1 VPRALVGNG
10 ADISRFGGES
20 SRTHGRRSSMK
31 KAPVVL
37 LVAGI
42 AWIIFYV
49 ASFTA
54 LGSSVPTIESGGRD
68 IVTWFTDN
76 ATNAQVYAWTG
87 TFAAL
92 SLTVFGGMVT
102 SLLPRPNRYI
112 FFGGI
117 LGWVI
122 TGQVQAWFWAGLAL
136 HPHGLDPTT
145 ARTLF
150 DIPQY
155 WGPIVNGS
163 TMTMAA
169 AFVPLAFGR
178 STFIPRWLGWLSVL
192 FLVEQAIETITVFGT
207 SGFIAP
213 GGAMNLYL
221 GGVIGMAWV
230 IGVLYWGFERAGAS
244 AGTSA
249 NADNVVRA

>member
-1 VPRALVGNG
+1 
-10 ADISRFGGES
+10 
-20 SRTHGRRSSMK
+20 MK

-37 LVAGI
+37 LVSGV
-42 AWIIFYV
+42 AWIVFYS

-54 LGSSVPTIESGGRD
+54 LGSSVPTIESSGQEVVR
-68 IVTWFTDN
+68 WFTAN
-76 ATNAQVYAWTG
+76 ATNAQVYAWTA

-92 SLTVFGGMVT
+92 ALTVFGGMVAG
-102 SLLPRPNRYI
+102 LLPKPNRYI

-122 TGQVQAWFWAGLAL
+122 TGQVQAWFWAGLAF
-136 HPHGLDPTT
+136 HPAGLDPAT

-169 AFVPLAFGR
+169 AFVPLAFGK
-178 STFIPRWLGWLSVL
+178 SGIIPRWLGWLSVL
-192 FLVEQAIETITVFGT
+192 FFVEQAIETITVFGK

-230 IGVLYWGFERAGAS
+230 IGVLYWGFKRTGSPAGSLS
-244 AGTSA
+244 AEIVSS
-249 NADNVVRA
+249 

>member
-1 VPRALVGNG
+1 
-10 ADISRFGGES
+10 
-20 SRTHGRRSSMK
+20 MK
-31 KAPVVL
+31 KAPAVL
-37 LVAGI
+37 IVSGVG
-42 AWIIFYV
+42 WIVFYF

-54 LGSSVPTIESGGRD
+54 LGSSVPTIESSGQE
-68 IVTWFTDN
+68 IVVWFTNN
-76 ATNAQVYAWTG
+76 ATKAQVYAWTA

-92 SLTVFGGMVT
+92 TLTVFGGMVMA
-102 SLLPRPNRYI
+102 LLPKPNRYI

-136 HPHGLDPTT
+136 QPQDLDPAT

-169 AFVPLAFGR
+169 AFVPLAFGETR
-178 STFIPRWLGWLSVL
+178 LIPRWLGWLSVL
-192 FLVEQAIETITVFGT
+192 FFAEQAIETVTVFGE

-221 GGVIGMAWV
+221 GGLIGMAWV
-230 IGVLYWGFERAGAS
+230 IGVLYWAAKQASSTASIGSGAG
-244 AGTSA
+244 
-249 NADNVVRA
+249 VRP

>member
-1 VPRALVGNG
+1 
-10 ADISRFGGES
+10 
-20 SRTHGRRSSMK
+20 MK
-31 KAPVVL
+31 KAPTVL
-37 LVAGI
+37 IVSGVG
-42 AWIIFYV
+42 WIVFYF

-54 LGSSVPTIESGGRD
+54 LGSSVPTIESSGQE
-68 IVTWFTDN
+68 IVDWFTDN
-76 ATNAQVYAWTG
+76 AARAQVYAWTA

-92 SLTVFGGMVT
+92 ALTVFGGMVT
-102 SLLPRPNRYI
+102 ALLPKPNRYI

-122 TGQVQAWFWAGLAL
+122 TGMVQAWFWAGLAL
-136 HPHGLDPTT
+136 HPQELDPAV

-169 AFVPLAFGR
+169 AFAPLAFGGSR
-178 STFIPRWLGWLSVL
+178 LVPRWLGWLSVL
-192 FLVEQAIETITVFGT
+192 FFVEQAIETVTVFGE

-221 GGVIGMAWV
+221 GGLIGMAWV
-230 IGVLYWGFERAGAS
+230 IGVLIWATKRAGSSAAS
-244 AGTSA
+244 SDAEIVTS
-249 NADNVVRA
+249 

>member
-1 VPRALVGNG
+1 
-10 ADISRFGGES
+10 
-20 SRTHGRRSSMK
+20 MK
-31 KAPVVL
+31 KAAVVL
-37 LVAGI
+37 LVSGVG
-42 AWIIFYV
+42 WIVFYA

-54 LGSSVPTIESGGRD
+54 LGSSVPTVESSGQE
-68 IVTWFTDN
+68 IVAWFTAN
-76 ATNAQVYAWTG
+76 ATNAQVYAWTA

-92 SLTVFGGMVT
+92 ALTVFGGMVAA
-102 SLLPRPNRYI
+102 LLPKPNRYI

-136 HPHGLDPTT
+136 HPAGLDPAT

-169 AFVPLAFGR
+169 AFVPLAFGK
-178 STFIPRWLGWLSVL
+178 SGIIPRWLGWLSVL
-192 FLVEQAIETITVFGT
+192 FFVEQAIETITVFGK

-230 IGVLYWGFERAGAS
+230 IGVLYWGFKRAGS
-244 AGTSA
+244 PAGSD
-249 NADNVVRA
+249 NAEIVSS